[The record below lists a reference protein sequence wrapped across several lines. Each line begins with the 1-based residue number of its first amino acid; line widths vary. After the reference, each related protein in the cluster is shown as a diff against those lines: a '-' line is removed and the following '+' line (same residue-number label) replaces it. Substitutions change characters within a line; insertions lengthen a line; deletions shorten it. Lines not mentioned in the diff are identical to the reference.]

1 MRTSERRHFPMVVA
15 LTFGGCLILKA
26 VFMGVGWIAFGAST
40 PVVVIAALDP
50 LSLRLAATLAVTFN
64 TALTLPMIL
73 FILQMVLNA
82 ALPPHAPADGVQSTR
97 PQRLFASVHARRAAI
112 NLTILGLVV
121 AVPGLAQIMA
131 FAGSIASTAVVFLIP
146 LSCHVRLRWLE
157 MQAQRYE
164 WADLRWLI
172 AGHASVMSL
181 GILGGV
187 LGFSNAL
194 SKCA

>member
-1 MRTSERRHFPMVVA
+1 MKNHGQARIFSNSHDPPEVPGS
-15 LTFGGCLILKA
+15 FGGL
-26 VFMGVGWIAFGAST
+26 
-40 PVVVIAALDP
+40 
-50 LSLRLAATLAVTFN
+50 
-64 TALTLPMIL
+64 
-73 FILQMVLNA
+73 
-82 ALPPHAPADGVQSTR
+82 
-97 PQRLFASVHARRAAI
+97 
-112 NLTILGLVV
+112 
-121 AVPGLAQIMA
+121 
-131 FAGSIASTAVVFLIP
+131 
-146 LSCHVRLRWLE
+146 VRLRWLE